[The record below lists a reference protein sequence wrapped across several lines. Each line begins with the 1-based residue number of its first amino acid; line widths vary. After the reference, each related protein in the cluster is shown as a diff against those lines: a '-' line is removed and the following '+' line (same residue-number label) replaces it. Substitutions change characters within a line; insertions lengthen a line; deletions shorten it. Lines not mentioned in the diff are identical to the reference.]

1 MKKLSKVIGAM
12 PAYLYLLAVQVSAAG
27 QQAGSGSAFD
37 AGDFAGKAGNDAA
50 DTIMTKI
57 AGFVKPIA
65 AILIFGSVLMVG
77 FEIIMKRNKADDRM
91 ASMSSLMWVGI
102 GTLVI
107 AFAALIASFIFDGV
121 TA

>member
-1 MKKLSKVIGAM
+1 MITALGTEM
-12 PAYLYLLAVQVSAAG
+12 FLLATQVSATAWDTTD
-27 QQAGSGSAFD
+27 FD
-37 AGDFAGKAGNDAA
+37 AGNQKVG
-50 DTIMTKI
+50 TIMSKI
-57 AGFVKPIA
+57 AGFIKPIA

-91 ASMSSLMWVGI
+91 GAMSSLMWVGI

-121 TA
+121 GGSN

>member
-1 MKKLSKVIGAM
+1 MKKLTKLISAVGTEM
-12 PAYLYLLAVQVSAAG
+12 FLLASQVSATAFT
-27 QQAGSGSAFD
+27 ADDFSAASGNESV
-37 AGDFAGKAGNDAA
+37 N
-50 DTIMTKI
+50 TIMGKI
-57 AGFVKPIA
+57 SGFVKPIA

-107 AFAALIASFIFDGV
+107 AFAALIASFIFTGV
-121 TA
+121 TEQA

>member
-1 MKKLSKVIGAM
+1 MKKLTQIMSSATAFM
-12 PAYLYLLAVQVSAAG
+12 YLLASNVSAT
-27 QQAGSGSAFD
+27 AFD
-37 AGDFAGKAGNDAA
+37 TTDFSTENTAA
-50 DTIMTKI
+50 DTIMGKI

-65 AILIFGSVLMVG
+65 AILIFGSVLMIG

-107 AFAALIASFIFDGV
+107 AFAALIASFIFGS
-121 TA
+121 AAA